1 MKRSGYA
8 DLPLHG
14 GHVPSWLATRMTM
27 LGTAI
32 VEAVL
37 YDYGRSEVL
46 TRLSDPFWFQA
57 LGSVMGMDW
66 HSSGITTAVMGA
78 LKRGL
83 NPRAPE
89 LGMYICGGRGKYSR
103 MTPHELITIA
113 DKHGLQG
120 DALVRYSRLTA
131 KVDNTAIQDGFQLYL
146 HAFVV
151 TIDGEWAVIQQG
163 MNAATRTARRYHW
176 HSRTLRSFTEEPHVA
191 VVGESQGDILN
202 LVHRDAFGAQQ
213 GIVGLLREAPG
224 SIAKAARHLVMP
236 RRHQVERSDINLQR
250 LGAVLAVAHDAEIQ
264 TFADALLLP
273 GMGPR
278 ALQSLALVSEVIHGT
293 PIRFSDPARFS
304 FAHGGKDR
312 RPFPV
317 PTTIYDRTIEVLGA
331 ALRTAKLG
339 DTERVNGFKRLHAF
353 TRMVEETFDPCAD
366 LEQTIAKECAD
377 SAGHGGRSIFGWEK
391 HPTQLTLW
399 SP

>member
-1 MKRSGYA
+1 
-8 DLPLHG
+8 
-14 GHVPSWLATRMTM
+14 MTM

-66 HSSGITTAVMGA
+66 HSSGITTSVMGA

-83 NPRAPE
+83 NPKAHE
-89 LGMYICGGRGKYSR
+89 LGMYICGGRGKHSR
-103 MTPHELITIA
+103 MTPQELIQISE
-113 DKHGLQG
+113 KHGLQG
-120 DALVRYSRLTA
+120 DVLVRSSRLTA

-163 MNAATRTARRYHW
+163 MNAATCTARRYHW
-176 HSRTLRSFTEEPHVA
+176 HSSTLRSFTEEPHVA
-191 VVGESQGDILN
+191 VVGASQGDMLN
-202 LVHRDAFGAQQ
+202 LVHRDALGAQQ
-213 GIVGLLREAPG
+213 AIVGLLREDPG
-224 SIAKAARHLVMP
+224 SIEKEARHLVMP
-236 RRHQVERSDINLQR
+236 RRHQVERSDINLKR
-250 LGAVLAVAHDAEIQ
+250 LGAVLAVAHDAEIH
-264 TFADALLLP
+264 TFADALLMP

-317 PTTIYDRTIEVLGA
+317 PTKIYDRTIEVLGA
-331 ALRTAKLG
+331 ALRKAQLG
-339 DTERVNGFKRLHAF
+339 DTERSNGFKRLHAF

-366 LEQTIAKECAD
+366 LEKTIAKECAD

-391 HPTQLTLW
+391 NPTQLELW
-399 SP
+399 SK

>member
-14 GHVPSWLATRMTM
+14 GHVPSWLATRMTL

-37 YDYGRSEVL
+37 YEYGRSEVL

-57 LGSVMGMDW
+57 LGAVMGMDW

-89 LGMYICGGRGKYSR
+89 LGLYICGGRGKHSR
-103 MTPHELITIA
+103 MTPHELRTIA

-151 TIDGEWAVIQQG
+151 TMEGEWAVIQQG
-163 MNAATRTARRYHW
+163 MNAATGTARRYHW

-191 VVGESQGDILN
+191 VVGASQGAILN
-202 LVHRDAFGAQQ
+202 LVHRDAVGAQQ
-213 GIVGLLREAPG
+213 GIVGLLRADPG
-224 SIAKAARHLVMP
+224 QIEKAARHLVMP
-236 RRHQVERSDINLQR
+236 RRHHVESSDINLKR
-250 LGAVLAVAHDAEIQ
+250 LGAVLAVAHDAEIH
-264 TFADALLLP
+264 TFADALLMP

-278 ALQSLALVSEVIHGT
+278 ALQSLALVS
-293 PIRFSDPARFS
+293 
-304 FAHGGKDR
+304 
-312 RPFPV
+312 
-317 PTTIYDRTIEVLGA
+317 
-331 ALRTAKLG
+331 
-339 DTERVNGFKRLHAF
+339 
-353 TRMVEETFDPCAD
+353 
-366 LEQTIAKECAD
+366 
-377 SAGHGGRSIFGWEK
+377 
-391 HPTQLTLW
+391 
-399 SP
+399 

>member
-14 GHVPSWLATRMTM
+14 GHVPSWLATRMTL

-37 YDYGRSEVL
+37 YEYGRSEVL

-57 LGSVMGMDW
+57 LGAVMGMDW

-103 MTPHELITIA
+103 MTPHELRTIA
-113 DKHGLQG
+113 DRHGLQG

-151 TIDGEWAVIQQG
+151 TIEGEWAVIQQG
-163 MNAATRTARRYHW
+163 
-176 HSRTLRSFTEEPHVA
+176 
-191 VVGESQGDILN
+191 
-202 LVHRDAFGAQQ
+202 
-213 GIVGLLREAPG
+213 IVGILREDPG
-224 SIAKAARHLVMP
+224 SIEKAARHLVMP
-236 RRHQVERSDINLQR
+236 RRHHVESCDINLKR
-250 LGAVLAVAHDAEIQ
+250 LGAVLAVAHDAEIH
-264 TFADALLLP
+264 TFAD
-273 GMGPR
+273 
-278 ALQSLALVSEVIHGT
+278 
-293 PIRFSDPARFS
+293 
-304 FAHGGKDR
+304 
-312 RPFPV
+312 
-317 PTTIYDRTIEVLGA
+317 
-331 ALRTAKLG
+331 
-339 DTERVNGFKRLHAF
+339 
-353 TRMVEETFDPCAD
+353 
-366 LEQTIAKECAD
+366 
-377 SAGHGGRSIFGWEK
+377 
-391 HPTQLTLW
+391 
-399 SP
+399 

>member
-1 MKRSGYA
+1 
-8 DLPLHG
+8 
-14 GHVPSWLATRMTM
+14 MTL

-32 VEAVL
+32 VEAIL
-37 YDYGRSEVL
+37 YEYGRSEVL

-57 LGSVMGMDW
+57 LGAVLGMDW

-83 NPRAPE
+83 NPRAQE
-89 LGMYICGGRGKYSR
+89 LGLYICGGRGKHSR
-103 MTPHELITIA
+103 MTPHELRTIA

-151 TIDGEWAVIQQG
+151 TIEGEWAVIQQG

-176 HSRTLRSFTEEPHVA
+176 HSRTLRPFTEEPHVA
-191 VVGESQGDILN
+191 VVGEWQGTILN

-224 SIAKAARHLVMP
+224 YIEKEVRHLGMP
-236 RRHQVERSDINLQR
+236 RRHHVESSDINLKR
-250 LGAVLAVAHDAEIQ
+250 LGAVLAVAHDAELHI
-264 TFADALLLP
+264 FADALLLP

-278 ALQSLALVSEVIHGT
+278 ALQALALVSEVIHGT
-293 PIRFSDPARFS
+293 PSRFSDPARFS

-317 PTTIYDRTIEVLGA
+317 PTRIYDRTIAVLGT

-339 DTERVNGFKRLHAF
+339 DTERTNGFKRLHAF
-353 TRMVEETFDPCAD
+353 TRMVEDTFAPCAD
-366 LEQTIAKECAD
+366 LEQTIAKECTD
-377 SAGHGGRSIFGWEK
+377 SAGHGGRSLFGWEK
-391 HPTQLTLW
+391 PPTQLTLW
-399 SP
+399 ST

>member
-14 GHVPSWLATRMTM
+14 GHVPSWLATRMTL

-32 VEAVL
+32 IEAVL
-37 YDYGRSEVL
+37 YEYGRSEVL

-57 LGSVMGMDW
+57 LGSVLGMDW
-66 HSSGITTAVMGA
+66 HSSGISTAVMGA

-89 LGMYICGGRGKYSR
+89 LGMYICGGRGKHSR
-103 MTPHELITIA
+103 MTPHELISIA

-151 TIDGEWAVIQQG
+151 TIEGEWAVIQQG
-163 MNAATRTARRYHW
+163 MHAATGMARRYHW

-202 LVHRDAFGAQQ
+202 LVHRDALGAQQ

-224 SIAKAARHLVMP
+224 SIEKAARHLVLP
-236 RRHQVERSDINLQR
+236 HRHHVERSDINLQR
-250 LGAVLAVAHDAEIQ
+250 LGAVLAVAHDEEIQ
-264 TFADALLLP
+264 TFSDALLIP

-278 ALQSLALVSEVIHGT
+278 ALQ
-293 PIRFSDPARFS
+293 
-304 FAHGGKDR
+304 
-312 RPFPV
+312 
-317 PTTIYDRTIEVLGA
+317 
-331 ALRTAKLG
+331 
-339 DTERVNGFKRLHAF
+339 
-353 TRMVEETFDPCAD
+353 
-366 LEQTIAKECAD
+366 
-377 SAGHGGRSIFGWEK
+377 
-391 HPTQLTLW
+391 
-399 SP
+399 

>member
-14 GHVPSWLATRMTM
+14 GHVPSWLATRMTL

-37 YDYGRSEVL
+37 YEYGRSEVL

-57 LGSVMGMDW
+57 LGAVMGMDW

-89 LGMYICGGRGKYSR
+89 LGMYICGGRGKHSR
-103 MTPHELITIA
+103 MTPQEIITISE
-113 DKHGLQG
+113 KHGLQG
-120 DALVRYSRLTA
+120 DVLVRYSRLTA

-146 HAFVV
+146 HSFVV

-163 MNAATRTARRYHW
+163 MNAATGTARRYHW

-191 VVGESQGDILN
+191 VVGESQGDMLN
-202 LVHRDAFGAQQ
+202 LVHRDALGAQQ
-213 GIVGLLREAPG
+213 GIVGLLREDAG
-224 SIAKAARHLVMP
+224 YIEKEARHLVMP
-236 RRHQVERSDINLQR
+236 RSHQVERSDINLKR
-250 LGAVLAVAHDAEIQ
+250 LGAVLAVAHDAEIK
-264 TFADALLLP
+264 TFADALLMP

-293 PIRFSDPARFS
+293 PSRFSDPARFS

-317 PTTIYDRTIEVLGA
+317 PTKIYDRTIEVLGA

-339 DTERVNGFKRLHAF
+339 DTERSNGLKRLHDF

-366 LEQTIAKECAD
+366 LDKTIEKECAD

-391 HPTQLTLW
+391 NPTQLKLW
-399 SP
+399 ST